1 MRTNYKIEIT
11 LVGEDREVERILEE
25 LDKTLYRI
33 SEREEVRALYQS
45 KS

>member
-1 MRTNYKIEIT
+1 MRTNYRIEIT

-25 LDKTLYRI
+25 LDKTLYKI
-33 SEREEVRALYQS
+33 SEREEVGALYQS